1 MSTFEQVQALFLSG
15 GSEEYL
21 GEDVKLVEHML
32 QCADLARQQSA
43 PPELVVAALLHD
55 IGHLLVEDAAAA
67 HEASVDAHHDDI
79 GARWVAKLFPPSV
92 SDPVKL
98 HVEAKR
104 YLVSTDPAY
113 ASRLSEASRKTLAMQ
128 GGALNQEEIDT
139 FLALPG
145 ARDSILLRLWDDAA
159 KIRGKQTPPLESYR
173 SDIEKL
179 AATKVGR

>member
-21 GEDVKLVEHML
+21 G
-32 QCADLARQQSA
+32 
-43 PPELVVAALLHD
+43 
-55 IGHLLVEDAAAA
+55 
-67 HEASVDAHHDDI
+67 DDI

-92 SDPVKL
+92 SD
-98 HVEAKR
+98 A
-104 YLVSTDPAY
+104 
-113 ASRLSEASRKTLAMQ
+113 
-128 GGALNQEEIDT
+128 
-139 FLALPG
+139 
-145 ARDSILLRLWDDAA
+145 ILLRLWDDAA